1 LSLHLGRALHNFK
14 IVKSRWLKAGYI
26 GCIFQH
32 ELYLEGLVL
41 RNTGAAYVCG
51 ETKLLGISAGHDAQT
66 KKEGQSPLPYF
77 NLTDHIS
84 LTNLTKAIAVE
95 RILPLKVS

>member
-1 LSLHLGRALHNFK
+1 M
-14 IVKSRWLKAGYI
+14 
-26 GCIFQH
+26 
-32 ELYLEGLVL
+32 
-41 RNTGAAYVCG
+41 
-51 ETKLLGISAGHDAQT
+51 SASYNAQT